1 MKLVS
6 ANVGEM
12 QVFVII
18 NKDEMKINVDVNAKN
33 CLTKEY
39 VIKDLIV
46 ILAVANVDVINHAMM
61 DNIQIIKTVIVEK
74 RLVDKLV
81 EEFNENIEEK

>member
-33 CLTKEY
+33 CLAKEY
-39 VIKDLIV
+39 VIKDLLV
-46 ILAVANVDVINHAMM
+46 ILAAVNVDVINHAMM
-61 DNIQIIKTVIVEK
+61 DNI
-74 RLVDKLV
+74 
-81 EEFNENIEEK
+81 

>member
-61 DNIQIIKTVIVEK
+61 DNI
-74 RLVDKLV
+74 
-81 EEFNENIEEK
+81 

>member
-18 NKDEMKINVDVNAKN
+18 NKDEMKINADVNAKN
-33 CLTKEY
+33 
-39 VIKDLIV
+39 
-46 ILAVANVDVINHAMM
+46 
-61 DNIQIIKTVIVEK
+61 
-74 RLVDKLV
+74 
-81 EEFNENIEEK
+81 